1 MLRREDHDREPT
13 DREPNAS
20 AGGAGAPPDPA
31 GPNRAPDLTREYA
44 TNEVTV
50 QWYASRCIH
59 SGNCVRALQAVFD
72 PRRRPWVDATAA
84 SADEIVAAVV
94 RCPSGALHFT
104 RHDGGE
110 SERPDVPATITPMPD
125 GPLYFR
131 GDLEVRMPDGT
142 PIRRDLRGALC
153 RCGRAQGMPFCDNS
167 CRTTGWRE
175 SAINGN
181 L

>member
-1 MLRREDHDREPT
+1 MLRREDPEPEPT

-31 GPNRAPDLTREYA
+31 APNRAPDLTREYA
-44 TNEVTV
+44 TNEVTI
-50 QWYASRCIH
+50 QWYAGRCIH

-72 PRRRPWVDATAA
+72 PRRRPWVDPTAA
-84 SADEIVAAVV
+84 STADIVSAVV

-104 RHDGGE
+104 RHDGAGNE
-110 SERPDVPATITPMPD
+110 QPDEQVTITLMPD
-125 GPLYFR
+125 GPLYVR
-131 GDLEVRMPDGT
+131 GDLEIRTVDGT
-142 PIRRDLRGALC
+142 PIRRDVRAALC
-153 RCGRAQGMPFCDNS
+153 RCGRAHAMPFCDNR

-175 SAINGN
+175 SDKNDR